1 MRNEK
6 QKLQSIKEYFQ
17 SQLPGGI
24 RVVEKNTIL
33 IIDVPIV
40 NIRTAGLAFLF
51 IMLVIISAKVDFSFY
66 FLPLLA
72 AFIVIIGLF
81 WAEMNLLNNVILDL
95 KKKTLQ
101 IQSNN
106 FIKRLLLRLS
116 KSEITISFNDIARV
130 TLSQKWE
137 MNILDRYYLIEIVLR
152 NQKRIKLFYT
162 MNNEPS
168 IKAVDLLRTAMKS
181 Q

>member
-1 MRNEK
+1 M
-6 QKLQSIKEYFQ
+6 
-17 SQLPGGI
+17 
-24 RVVEKNTIL
+24 EKNTIL

-51 IMLVIISAKVDFSFY
+51 ITSMIIGANVDFSFY

-72 AFIVIIGLF
+72 AVIVIIGLF

-95 KKKTLQ
+95 EKNTLQ
-101 IQSNN
+101 VQSNN
-106 FIKRLLLRLS
+106 FIKRLLLHLS
-116 KSEITISFNDIARV
+116 KSAITISFNDIARV
-130 TLSQKWE
+130 TLSHKWK
-137 MNILDRYYLIEIVLR
+137 MNILDRYYLIEVVLR

-168 IKAVDLLRTAMKS
+168 VKAVDLLRTAMKS